1 MEKSDTKT
9 EGLPC
14 TPEEWNQVMTGQRC
28 LRCGTEHIEI
38 YPSSGKAM
46 CLLSG
51 CDWKINRHGF
61 VPFNPPRPEEGLS
74 LERALNYGLGIEP
87 NDKTHGDRCS
97 SLLAKEVIRLRE
109 ILEQNVKVDS
119 AMESLDVPRLDRASE
134 NPSEVTGSDGPCN
147 PVGYDVQI
155 DPCVGESF
163 EGHAVNVV
171 GGNLRKITEVDR
183 SLS

>member
-1 MEKSDTKT
+1 MK
-9 EGLPC
+9 G
-14 TPEEWNQVMTGQRC
+14 
-28 LRCGTEHIEI
+28 I
-38 YPSSGKAM
+38 PSP
-46 CLLSG
+46 
-51 CDWKINRHGF
+51 I
-61 VPFNPPRPEEGLS
+61 
-74 LERALNYGLGIEP
+74 
-87 NDKTHGDRCS
+87 
-97 SLLAKEVIRLRE
+97 
-109 ILEQNVKVDS
+109 VKVDS